1 MSFIS
6 LPMGKRYKK
15 PEKVKLKNFPAG
27 YIGNFYRN
35 LVDNID
41 DFLGSDFYGKIAN
54 NRDIPSEDVQKY
66 ILATSDFAKGMQTDI
81 NNYITKDRINNA
93 SFRRKL
99 DPIKKNILRK
109 QNPLELVFQD
119 ISTFDVENPIFGS
132 LLRESILKNLLMI
145 LPKMH

>member
-1 MSFIS
+1 MH
-6 LPMGKRYKK
+6 
-15 PEKVKLKNFPAG
+15 
-27 YIGNFYRN
+27 
-35 LVDNID
+35 
-41 DFLGSDFYGKIAN
+41 
-54 NRDIPSEDVQKY
+54 
-66 ILATSDFAKGMQTDI
+66 FAKGMQTDI

-132 LLRESILKNLLMI
+132 LLRESILKKLLMI

>member
-1 MSFIS
+1 
-6 LPMGKRYKK
+6 
-15 PEKVKLKNFPAG
+15 
-27 YIGNFYRN
+27 
-35 LVDNID
+35 
-41 DFLGSDFYGKIAN
+41 
-54 NRDIPSEDVQKY
+54 
-66 ILATSDFAKGMQTDI
+66 MQTDI

-132 LLRESILKNLLMI
+132 LLRESILKKLLMI
-145 LPKMH
+145 LLKMH

>member
-1 MSFIS
+1 MH
-6 LPMGKRYKK
+6 
-15 PEKVKLKNFPAG
+15 
-27 YIGNFYRN
+27 
-35 LVDNID
+35 
-41 DFLGSDFYGKIAN
+41 
-54 NRDIPSEDVQKY
+54 
-66 ILATSDFAKGMQTDI
+66 FAKGMQTDI

-99 DPIKKNILRK
+99 DPIKKKILRK

-132 LLRESILKNLLMI
+132 LLRESILKKLLMI

>member
-1 MSFIS
+1 
-6 LPMGKRYKK
+6 
-15 PEKVKLKNFPAG
+15 
-27 YIGNFYRN
+27 
-35 LVDNID
+35 
-41 DFLGSDFYGKIAN
+41 
-54 NRDIPSEDVQKY
+54 
-66 ILATSDFAKGMQTDI
+66 MQTDI
-81 NNYITKDRINNA
+81 NNYITKDRNNNA

-132 LLRESILKNLLMI
+132 LLRESILKKLLMI

>member
-1 MSFIS
+1 
-6 LPMGKRYKK
+6 
-15 PEKVKLKNFPAG
+15 
-27 YIGNFYRN
+27 
-35 LVDNID
+35 
-41 DFLGSDFYGKIAN
+41 
-54 NRDIPSEDVQKY
+54 
-66 ILATSDFAKGMQTDI
+66 MQTDI

-93 SFRRKL
+93 SLRRKL

-132 LLRESILKNLLMI
+132 LLRESILKKLLMI

>member
-1 MSFIS
+1 
-6 LPMGKRYKK
+6 
-15 PEKVKLKNFPAG
+15 
-27 YIGNFYRN
+27 
-35 LVDNID
+35 
-41 DFLGSDFYGKIAN
+41 
-54 NRDIPSEDVQKY
+54 
-66 ILATSDFAKGMQTDI
+66 MQTDI

-109 QNPLELVFQD
+109 QTPLELVFQD

-132 LLRESILKNLLMI
+132 LLRESILKKLLMI

>member
-1 MSFIS
+1 MH
-6 LPMGKRYKK
+6 
-15 PEKVKLKNFPAG
+15 
-27 YIGNFYRN
+27 
-35 LVDNID
+35 
-41 DFLGSDFYGKIAN
+41 
-54 NRDIPSEDVQKY
+54 
-66 ILATSDFAKGMQTDI
+66 FAEGMQTDI

-132 LLRESILKNLLMI
+132 LLRESILKKLLMI

>member
-1 MSFIS
+1 MH
-6 LPMGKRYKK
+6 
-15 PEKVKLKNFPAG
+15 
-27 YIGNFYRN
+27 
-35 LVDNID
+35 
-41 DFLGSDFYGKIAN
+41 
-54 NRDIPSEDVQKY
+54 
-66 ILATSDFAKGMQTDI
+66 FAKGMQTDI
-81 NNYITKDRINNA
+81 NNDITKDRINNA

-132 LLRESILKNLLMI
+132 LLRESILKKLLMI